1 MKYIDADKLI
11 AEIERLQKRAK
22 HYEEVSLTDGERS
35 YWSGEDGALI
45 LLTTFITSLQ
55 QERPDNEDIDKVA
68 QELYEHLYE
77 LKRRNNIPTN
87 LYYKKEIIDLWK
99 AGVEYGRNHPKQEQP
114 EVDLSEET
122 IIKQFDIIDD
132 RCFNEGIVGWKK
144 DKLIARHFYELGLNA
159 RKEENNGKD
168 NTAL

>member
-11 AEIERLQKRAK
+11 TIIEERRAQQDQWIK
-22 HYEEVSLTDGERS
+22 SYHDPINQGISLELTK
-35 YWSGEDGALI
+35 I
-45 LLTTFITSLQ
+45 LHIITSLQ
-55 QERPDNEDIDKVA
+55 QEQPDNEDIDKVA

-159 RKEENNGKD
+159 RKEGNNGKD